1 MQIMICDI
9 ITDHIGSLNHY
20 VLTTTDSRIR
30 AERYYK
36 TKYLTPPVDQ
46 ILIDKFQLVSAVPIH
61 HVAFILLRY
70 HSIDNFVV
78 LFTNFNIYAPSPPPY
93 CWDISTT
100 RYGHCQP
107 KILGH

>member
-1 MQIMICDI
+1 MICDI

-61 HVAFILLRY
+61 HVADSKHLSCYDITPSTILL
-70 HSIDNFVV
+70 
-78 LFTNFNIYAPSPPPY
+78 Y
-93 CWDISTT
+93 CSQISTSMPLPP
-100 RYGHCQP
+100 RHIVG
-107 KILGH
+107 I